1 MTPSPRLLALATV
14 PLGLGTLEFALRVA
28 GSDTSVLVPW
38 WVSLAALLLLSL
50 ADLLASQRAHALDVQ
65 REAPGNLSQGRWHD
79 VTLAITSRD
88 ARPLVAEVFDA
99 VPPSFAVRH
108 QPRALALPPA
118 QVARLTYSVCPQVR
132 GDFAFTAVQLRR
144 RSRLGLWMLR
154 QRIGGATS
162 VRVFPDFSWL
172 SGTLHLV
179 GEQRMQRAGVRL
191 APRRGE
197 GLEFHQLRDYRA
209 GDAQR
214 QIDWKAS
221 ARRPTL
227 ISREYQEERD
237 QQILMVLDTGS
248 RMRSVDGGLPHFDHV
263 LRAMLLLSFV
273 ALRQGDS
280 VGLLSFGGTA
290 RWLGMQRGAGAVNA
304 LLKAVY
310 DLRTGPVASDYLAVA
325 RDIRLRQRRRA
336 LVVLLTNA
344 REEDHDLQPALELLR
359 ARHIVLVTSL
369 REAVLDDIDHSPVQ
383 SLEDAL
389 RQAAVSATLVQRQ
402 RTADALRRDGH
413 IMLDCTAKELPV
425 RLVHDY
431 WQLKRSGRL

>member
-1 MTPSPRLLALATV
+1 MTPSPRLLVLASV
-14 PLGLGTLEFALRVA
+14 PLALGALEFALRVSGA
-28 GSDTSVLVPW
+28 TASLHALW
-38 WVSLAALLLLSL
+38 WASMAALLLLSL
-50 ADLLASQRAHALDVQ
+50 MDLLVSRRPHALGMQ
-65 REAPGNLSQGRWHD
+65 RELPANLSQGRWQD
-79 VTLAITSRD
+79 VTLVLTSVD
-88 ARPLVAEVFDA
+88 ARPLAAEVFDA
-99 VPPSFAVRH
+99 VPSSFALRH
-108 QPRALALPPA
+108 LPRALSLGSNE
-118 QVARLTYSVCPQVR
+118 VARLTYAVCPGTR
-132 GDFAFTAVQLRR
+132 GDFVFGALQVRR
-144 RSRLGLWMLR
+144 RSRLGLWLLQ
-154 QRIGGATS
+154 QRVGATTAL
-162 VRVFPDFSWL
+162 RVFPDFSWL

-221 ARRPTL
+221 SRRPTL

-248 RMRSVDGGLPHFDHV
+248 RMRSADAELPYFDQV

-290 RWLGMQRGAGAVNA
+290 RWLAMQRGAGAVNA
-304 LLKAVY
+304 LLKTVY

-325 RDIRLRQRRRA
+325 REIRQRQRRRA

-359 ARHIVLVTSL
+359 ERHVVLVTSL
-369 REAVLDDIDHSPVQ
+369 REAVLEEIDTAPVH

-389 RQAAVSATLVQRQ
+389 GYAATSGTLMQRQ
-402 RTADALRRDGH
+402 RTGDALRRDGH
-413 IMLDCTAKELPV
+413 ILLDCTAKELPV

-431 WQLKRSGRL
+431 WRLKRSGRL